1 MSASSATPPAFR
13 DERPHEGFSQRGG
26 MTKMHTLSP
35 MADTATDFDDVARLV
50 SPSGERI
57 ADHDLDPWVAD
68 IDAAALRGLH
78 RDMTIVRRIDTEGV
92 ALQRQGQL
100 GLWAPCAGQEATQ
113 VGTARAFRSDDFVF
127 PSYREIGVNF
137 VRGAVASDFVLAWRG
152 EAHSTYNP
160 YDINTATPQIIIGAQ
175 ALHAV
180 GYAMGIQ
187 FDGTDQVAG
196 AYFGDGATSQ
206 GDVNEAMVFASSFGA
221 PVVFVCTNNQ
231 WAISEPVTVQAKF
244 PIAGRAPGFGIPS
257 LRVDGNDVLACLAA
271 TRWAVDHA
279 RTGKGPAFIEA
290 VTYRMGPHTTSD
302 DPTRYRDKDEVERW
316 RSRDPLARVEALLRA
331 QGEFSDEFE
340 REVAA
345 EADRWAAEVRT
356 ACLSA
361 RTREPIAVFDDVY
374 DEPHIGLDAQ
384 RAQFA
389 AYLDGFA
396 DAATGGEA
404 R

>member
-1 MSASSATPPAFR
+1 
-13 DERPHEGFSQRGG
+13 
-26 MTKMHTLSP
+26 MTMMHTLTP
-35 MADTATDFDDVARLV
+35 TADTATDIEDVARLLTAD
-50 SPSGERI
+50 GERI
-57 ADHDLDPWVAD
+57 ADSDLDPWVED
-68 IDAAALRGLH
+68 IDAAALRGLY
-78 RDMTIVRRIDTEGV
+78 RDMSLVRRIDTEGV

-100 GLWAPCAGQEATQ
+100 GLWAPCQGQEATQ

-152 EAHSTYNP
+152 EAHSTFNP

-180 GYAMGIQ
+180 GYAMGVT
-187 FDGTDQVAG
+187 FDGTDQVAA

-206 GDVNEAMVFASSFGA
+206 GDVNEAMVFASSFRA

-257 LRVDGNDVLACLAA
+257 MRVDGNDVLACLAA
-271 TRWAVDHA
+271 MRWATDRA
-279 RTGKGPAFIEA
+279 RKGHGPAFIEA

-316 RSRDPLARVEALLRA
+316 RRRDPLARVAALLRA
-331 QGEFSDEFE
+331 QGEFSEEFE

-345 EADRWAAEVRT
+345 EADRWGADVRA
-356 ACLSA
+356 ACLGA
-361 RTREPIAVFDDVY
+361 RTKEPIEVFDHVY
-374 DEPHIGLDAQ
+374 AEPHVGLDAQ

-396 DAATGGEA
+396 EDAVQGGA